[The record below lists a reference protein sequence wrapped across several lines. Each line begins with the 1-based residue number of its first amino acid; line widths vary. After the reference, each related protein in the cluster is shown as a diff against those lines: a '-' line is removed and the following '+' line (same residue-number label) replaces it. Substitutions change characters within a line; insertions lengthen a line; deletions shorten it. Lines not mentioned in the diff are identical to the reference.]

1 MRKKVVIFS
10 LIPCLFFMF
19 IIFIVVF
26 GIITA
31 DEDGSEFEN
40 VRGVTG
46 LNLSPEVLAY
56 KSVVEAYAN
65 QYEIGNYTGYLLA
78 IMMVE
83 SGGTGEDVMQS
94 SESLGLPPNSLS
106 PTESIEQGVK
116 YFAQLLATATEK
128 GCDINTVVQ
137 SYNYGGSF
145 IDYVAENGQQYTF
158 ELAQDFAKEK
168 SGGEQVDYSNE
179 LACQINGGWRYK
191 YGNMFYVLLVNQYLF
206 VREFDDLTVQMIMNE
221 ALLYEGTAYVWG
233 GSTPE
238 TGFDCSGLTQWC
250 FSVAGIELPRTA
262 QEQYDA
268 TQHIPLSDAKPG
280 DLVFFQGTYDTDNYI
295 THVGIYVGDNY
306 MYHAGSAVGYED
318 LTTEYWQG
326 HIVSAGRIK
335 E

>member
-1 MRKKVVIFS
+1 
-10 LIPCLFFMF
+10 MF

>member
-19 IIFIVVF
+19 IIFVVVF

>member
-1 MRKKVVIFS
+1 MKKKIIIFS

-19 IIFIVVF
+19 IILILIF
-26 GIITA
+26 GIMTT
-31 DEDGSEFEN
+31 DEDGSEFEDI
-40 VRGVTG
+40 RGVTG

-56 KSVVEAYAN
+56 KSMVESYAN

-83 SGGTGEDVMQS
+83 SGGVGDDVMQS
-94 SESLGLPPNSLS
+94 SESLGLPPNSLT

-116 YFAQLLATATEK
+116 YFASLLTIATEK
-128 GCDINTVVQ
+128 GCDISTVIQ
-137 SYNYGGSF
+137 SYNYGGAF

-158 ELAQDFAKEK
+158 ELAQEFAKDKSKGEK
-168 SGGEQVDYSNE
+168 VDYANE

-191 YGNMFYVLLVNQYLF
+191 YGNMFYVLLVNQYIY
-206 VREFDDLTVQMIMNE
+206 VREFDDLTVQMVMNE

-280 DLVFFQGTYDTDNYI
+280 DLVFFQGTYDTGNYI

-306 MYHAGSAVGYED
+306 MYHAGSAVGYAD
-318 LTTEYWQG
+318 LTTEYWQS
-326 HIVSAGRIK
+326 HIVSAGRVK